1 VRPSTSSGPD
11 DVELPRESQVHDIR
25 CKYRKGAAKRKI
37 KRLRHSLISK
47 LDFVSALGDRI
58 GEKNKARVTVSP
70 WFAQR
75 SNRTLLLKHAVF
87 FGTGTRRC
95 QYNPATQFVVAD

>member
-58 GEKNKARVTVSP
+58 GEKKQGASHC
-70 WFAQR
+70 FAVVCAAKQPY
-75 SNRTLLLKHAVF
+75 S
-87 FGTGTRRC
+87 
-95 QYNPATQFVVAD
+95 AT